1 MSQGR
6 AAPFCVHVLLDI
18 SMWEMLSSAFSFQ
31 SNQSTDVSAF
41 KNLSAAW
48 PRFLQSAFFFF
59 FCTKLVCV
67 RGSLCVYVYI
77 NVLGGVLALYLFPK
91 GCSPLSPKVLSMERG
106 MVPPGLW
113 GLGTVGMG
121 WTGMVCCRK
130 KHHALLRHLL
140 CACTSCMAQQS
151 IRMTSL
157 SCCRCVPGCSA
168 AVTPKT
174 GMRLGFGCSEDLR
187 CAPSSRFLATAPF
200 WYKSQGHKAKNCL
213 LSSLLSV
220 IYTFTSLLQI
230 QTQCHIALE
239 KD

>member
-6 AAPFCVHVLLDI
+6 AAPFCVHALLDI

-121 WTGMVCCRK
+121 WQVWSAAGKNTMLSWGICSVLAHPAWHSRV
-130 KHHALLRHLL
+130 
-140 CACTSCMAQQS
+140 
-151 IRMTSL
+151 IRVTSL

-174 GMRLGFGCSEDLR
+174 GMQLGFGCSEDLR